1 MASTRRVARE
11 ASVEPSVAAGV
22 ERIDDIA
29 LVVDEYL
36 VPAALAVMLAAHDG
50 DVDAVRAY
58 ASELL
63 MATGT
68 VIAACPRPRD
78 RPPG

>member
-1 MASTRRVARE
+1 MATSSRFVREGSAVA
-11 ASVEPSVAAGV
+11 PGV
-22 ERIDDIA
+22 GPERIDDIR

-36 VPAALAVMLAAHDG
+36 VPAASAVERSAHAG

-68 VIAACPRPRD
+68 VIAACPRPKA
-78 RPPG
+78 RPTA

>member
-1 MASTRRVARE
+1 MATAGRS
-11 ASVEPSVAAGV
+11 SPDSGV
-22 ERIDDIA
+22 ERIDDIV